1 MGRTHRWGWVAI
13 VGLIAACAAPEKKEE
28 PKLPQVV
35 EAEIRLPTGS
45 NSTMS
50 EYRSESSEA
59 PRPEQALSR
68 PPAIEELQTSGE
80 AAGPEVYSSWDTY
93 QHEHRFDCVGRL
105 DSLEPPQDVRLGEWL
120 GSIEGHRMVV
130 NRRDGKETKSL
141 RIGVLSAPKDAS
153 AATLAN
159 IDFFFEWFRK
169 KNVAAVV
176 VNGDVAYAPEEF
188 DVTLQHLAESRMLVI
203 VTAGNADANGT
214 FNRVMRTV
222 SAERPN
228 LVNGNLVRL
237 VELGPVSLLLLA
249 GYHDPNFINPTDGCQ
264 YYREDLATQ
273 GTLAS
278 QSRGVRVLIAHGP
291 PRGTRREDIDFAFD
305 AGNVGDPAINQFM
318 SEHQVNYGIFGHIL
332 EAGGRAINPLT
343 GRKVKHNQLADS
355 LWLNAGCATS
365 LETMLHSGIAH
376 VGMAVVVEF
385 TQDKARY
392 WVNRRYPR

>member
-1 MGRTHRWGWVAI
+1 MFLGRYLLWVAVI
-13 VGLIAACAAPEKKEE
+13 TLCVGCATPKKKEA
-28 PKLPQVV
+28 PALPQVV
-35 EAEIRLPTGS
+35 DAEIRLPAGS

-68 PPAIEELQTSGE
+68 PPAIEELQTDAI
-80 AAGPEVYSSWDTY
+80 AAGPEVYTSWDTY

-105 DSLEPPQDVRLGEWL
+105 DTLEPPQDVRLGEWA

-130 NRRDGKETKSL
+130 NRRDGKEPTSL

-153 AATLAN
+153 PTTLAN
-159 IDFFFEWFRK
+159 IDFFFEWFK
-169 KNVAAVV
+169 KKGVTAVV

-214 FNRVMRTV
+214 FNRVMRKV

-237 VELGPVSLLLLA
+237 VEVGPLSLLLLA

-264 YYREDLATQ
+264 YYREDLLTQ
-273 GTLAS
+273 GELAR
-278 QSRGVRVLIAHGP
+278 QSRGTRVLIAHGP
-291 PRGTRREDIDFAFD
+291 PRGTRTVDIDYAFD

-318 SEHQVNYGIFGHIL
+318 SDNQVSYGIFGHIL
-332 EAGGRAINPLT
+332 ESGGRAINPLT
-343 GRKVKHNQLADS
+343 GRKVKHNQLTDG

-365 LETMLHSGIAH
+365 LETMLHSGVAH

-385 TQDKARY
+385 NREKARY
-392 WVNRRYPR
+392 WVNRRYSR